1 VGVTGLINFCHGD
14 FVMIGAFIT
23 YYLFTAGVNI
33 YLCMLISFLSI
44 GLLAYISFELFLGR
58 ILTTVTRNQ
67 ILGTYGLGLLL
78 QNAAML
84 IFSPVVR
91 SMQATLL
98 PSFKLGIII
107 IPGNYAFIALY
118 GFALYAGLILLIY
131 RTRFG
136 LTMRLTSDNREL
148 AMFTGVDTRRA
159 YRSAFVVGGALAG
172 AAGTLVAVLLYVYPS
187 VGAEFTSKALAIVI
201 MGGLGSIPGAL
212 LGAAVLAIVEGL
224 VSAFVPNGASWGFG
238 VSFVLLIVMLAVRP
252 NGFFGKRGDRA

>member
-67 ILGTYGLGLLL
+67 ILGTLRPR
-78 QNAAML
+78 A
-84 IFSPVVR
+84 SPAKRRDADFQSVVR

-98 PSFKLGIII
+98 PLVQAGNHYYS
-107 IPGNYAFIALY
+107 GNYAFIALY

-201 MGGLGSIPGAL
+201 MGGLGSIPAPCSAPPFWRLWKGSCRRL
-212 LGAAVLAIVEGL
+212 SPTRKLGLRRFL
-224 VSAFVPNGASWGFG
+224 
-238 VSFVLLIVMLAVRP
+238 RP
-252 NGFFGKRGDRA
+252 ADRHAGGPSERILREAG